1 MNRIIVPE
9 MDLELSGLLEGPDHL
24 EVEVLNVVVNLLFLG
39 LAYRKIKIY
48 DYLGDEGKE
57 GK

>member
-1 MNRIIVPE
+1 MNRIIVPK

-24 EVEVLNVVVNLLFLG
+24 QVEVLNVVVNLLFLG

-48 DYLGDEGKE
+48 DYLGDEG
-57 GK
+57 